1 MKFKLIIFLTL
12 VFCNYYS
19 QTYKNLNKYKGF
31 KEIWI
36 GEDISKY
43 KSNTIKI
50 LKNDK
55 KYYGGM
61 PETDKDV
68 YFYQSSTTKT
78 IFGYKIASVYVVT
91 NYNGKVSQISII
103 LSKPDNEQQILNF
116 FETEFGIPYKAKA
129 MNQPDNQ
136 LYLWSGDE
144 IALRVMYM
152 PHNGNKYVAVDYL
165 ESYDKVQSDK

>member
-43 KSNTIKI
+43 KSNAIKI

-55 KYYGGM
+55 KCLKCSLRENCYND
-61 PETDKDV
+61 E
-68 YFYQSSTTKT
+68 
-78 IFGYKIASVYVVT
+78 YVQ
-91 NYNGKVSQISII
+91 KR
-103 LSKPDNEQQILNF
+103 F
-116 FETEFGIPYKAKA
+116 FEFT
-129 MNQPDNQ
+129 Q
-136 LYLWSGDE
+136 
-144 IALRVMYM
+144 
-152 PHNGNKYVAVDYL
+152 
-165 ESYDKVQSDK
+165 